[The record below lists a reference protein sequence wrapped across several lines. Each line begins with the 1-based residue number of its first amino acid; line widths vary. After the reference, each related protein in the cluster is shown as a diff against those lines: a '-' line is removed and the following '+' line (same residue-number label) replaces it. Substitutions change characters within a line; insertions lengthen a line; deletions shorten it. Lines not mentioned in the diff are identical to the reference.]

1 EPYGIGIM
9 PATGMVGAIA
19 SLKSKSLV
27 PERKKI
33 NQDNRE
39 DVLSF
44 CAKHGY
50 SFTPSQSNKF
60 MLDVKRPGMEV
71 VRAMAAQKVYIGRV
85 WPAMPT
91 HVRVTIGTREEMER
105 FKTALLKVMA

>member
-1 EPYGIGIM
+1 M
-9 PATGMVGAIA
+9 PATGMVGATA
-19 SLKSKSLV
+19 SLKSKGLV
-27 PERKKI
+27 AERKKI
-33 NQDNRE
+33 NQTIRE

-50 SFTPSQSNKF
+50 TFPPSQSNKF
-60 MLDVKRPGMEV
+60 MLDVRRPGMEV

-91 HVRVTIGTREEMER
+91 HVRVTIGTREEMEK